1 MARRRWTAMFFVTA
15 LHLGACHAILG
26 LDDPTVEG
34 QDAAADARSDVED
47 EPMVEGPSIDGGLDG
62 SKDADAEPEVVVN
75 YNENWDNP
83 TLWNKIDL
91 STFNGGVTAFAGAVF
106 DGRYIYFAPSNNT
119 NAVAFAARYDT
130 LGNLLT
136 VNTSWSFFDT
146 GSLHPDAR
154 GFQGA
159 FFDGQYVY
167 FVPFAGPTAHTGRIV
182 RYDTKAG
189 RQFSDALAWSHFD
202 TTSLNANAKGFIG
215 GAFDGQ
221 KYAYMAPGLGSF
233 DAGQREQAI
242 AARFDVTAPNG
253 FSSAGGAGAWQFFD
267 TQTIDPLLS
276 GGGPRGFFGTVHTGS
291 HLYFAPFGYGG
302 GLPDACRG
310 RVVRYDAAKSFT
322 AKASWELFDTST
334 VDSHA
339 VCFQGAAYDGRHV
352 YFVPLIH
359 KDDYSGAVTRYD
371 TTKAF
376 TQAQSWNVFDV
387 GTLDGGVAA
396 SQLDGGAPV
405 VRKGYV
411 GATFDGRYL
420 YLVPNQS
427 PGAHGWIARF
437 DTTKASLEDAT
448 AWSFYDATRAVPRG
462 DGTPET
468 DAVAFVG
475 AVFDGQYV
483 YLIPGFK
490 AVVVRFYAAYPAK
503 LPKFMRAGSFF

>member
-1 MARRRWTAMFFVTA
+1 MVLVAV
-15 LHLGACHAILG
+15 LHLVACHVVLG
-26 LDDPTVEG
+26 LDDPKIEA
-34 QDAAADARSDVED
+34 QDAASVDDVGDAADETV
-47 EPMVEGPSIDGGLDG
+47 VLGPAIDGGV
-62 SKDADAEPEVVVN
+62 DAGNDAEVDVVVN

-119 NAVAFAARYDT
+119 NSVAFAARYDT

-167 FVPFAGPTAHTGRIV
+167 FVPFAGPTVHTGRVV
-182 RYDTKAG
+182 RFDTKAG

-202 TTSLNANAKGFIG
+202 TASLNGNARGFIG

-233 DAGQREQAI
+233 ADGQREQAL
-242 AARFDVTAPNG
+242 AARFDTTASNG
-253 FSSAGGAGAWQFFD
+253 FSSAGAWQFFD
-267 TQTIDPLLS
+267 TQTIDPTLP
-276 GGGPRGFFGTVHTGS
+276 GGGPRGFFGALFTGT
-291 HLYFAPFGYGG
+291 HLYFAPYGYGG
-302 GLPDACRG
+302 AVPDGCRG
-310 RVVRYDAAKSFT
+310 RVIRYDASKSFV
-322 AKASWELFDTST
+322 AKASWELFDTTT

-339 VCFQGAAYDGRHV
+339 HCFQGTAYDGRHV
-352 YFVPLIH
+352 YFVPLINAGG
-359 KDDYSGAVTRYD
+359 YSGAVTRYD
-371 TTKAF
+371 TTKPF
-376 TQAQSWNVFDV
+376 AQSGSWNVFDV
-387 GTLDGGVAA
+387 STLDGGVAP
-396 SQLDGGAPV
+396 SQVDAGVPPI
-405 VRKGYV
+405 RKGYV

-420 YLVPNQS
+420 YFVPNQS
-427 PGAHGWIARF
+427 PQAHGWLARF
-437 DTTKASLEDAT
+437 DTTKPNLDDPS
-448 AWSFYDATRAVPRG
+448 AWSFYDVQRAVPRAG
-462 DGTPET
+462 GAPET

-483 YLIPGFK
+483 YLVPGFK
-490 AVVVRFYAAYPAK
+490 SVVVRFYAAYPAK
-503 LPKFMRAGSFF
+503 LAKFMRGGSFF